1 MLRVFDIRKSQPQRP
16 VRDVQASPTE
26 VLSCDWNK
34 YDSGLIVTG
43 GKDMGV
49 RVWDLRGTTGKTVR
63 ELRGHTLAVREVQ

>member
-1 MLRVFDIRKSQPQRP
+1 M
-16 VRDVQASPTE
+16 
-26 VLSCDWNK
+26 
-34 YDSGLIVTG
+34 IVTG